1 MSLGGRILDAVWPR
15 RCEVCGSEVDRPGRH
30 VCADCLNRVP
40 FVRPEDGVYEIPD
53 AASAVRFECET
64 REMVLGFK
72 FERHVWLRDD
82 FVDWLEAAAAS
93 RFNLAAVDLVVPMPT
108 TVRHRMDRGYNPCE
122 LLAEELARRICR
134 VCRRVLSRQGKFA
147 RQGSLNEEERL
158 ENVKG
163 TFAVKRPEYVRGR
176 TILVV
181 DDIMTTGATLAE
193 CAKTLKEA
201 GASRV
206 WSATL
211 ARSVRT

>member
-1 MSLGGRILDAVWPR
+1 M
-15 RCEVCGSEVDRPGRH
+15 
-30 VCADCLNRVP
+30 
-40 FVRPEDGVYEIPD
+40 
-53 AASAVRFECET
+53 
-64 REMVLGFK
+64 
-72 FERHVWLRDD
+72 
-82 FVDWLEAAAAS
+82 
-93 RFNLAAVDLVVPMPT
+93 
-108 TVRHRMDRGYNPCE
+108 
-122 LLAEELARRICR
+122 
-134 VCRRVLSRQGKFA
+134 
-147 RQGSLNEEERL
+147 
-158 ENVKG
+158 KG